1 MKFDTRVV
9 RAGITPDP
17 TTGAIVPP
25 LYQTATFRIDD
36 NSEYDYTRSGNPT
49 RRVVEDQL
57 ARVEGGSS
65 AFAFS
70 SGTAA
75 TEIRRPARSSAGSR
89 RWSMPKRLQFFESFL

>member
-1 MKFDTRVV
+1 MKSATEWIHYDPSPDDPY
-9 RAGITPDP
+9 TPSA
-17 TTGAIVPP
+17 TP

-36 NSEYDYTRSGNPT
+36 KSEYDYTRSGNPT

-70 SGTAA
+70 SGMAAITAA
-75 TEIRRPARSSAGSR
+75 CALVSSG
-89 RWSMPKRLQFFESFL
+89 